1 LRRIRREHG
10 SIEIHCPRRRR
21 EKGIDDPQASCGGKE
36 SFDDAQAPAAAKK
49 ALTTR
54 KRRAATKKAL
64 TTRKRR
70 GAAKKAAATRNR
82 LKSVD
87 KSAAPRIGSP
97 ERVVE
102 IDQRIAIIRGNL
114 RELTEQ
120 AAAFSGSSTEELMAE
135 RIATQEAKLEA
146 LRQQRERLLS
156 GS

>member
-1 LRRIRREHG
+1 MARSKSTARGAAAKKVSTTRKRRAAAKKASTTRKRR
-10 SIEIHCPRRRR
+10 
-21 EKGIDDPQASCGGKE
+21 
-36 SFDDAQAPAAAKK
+36 AAAKK

-87 KSAAPRIGSP
+87 KSAAPGIGSP